1 MDEDKRSIKRNKFGG
16 IKYVYDSDTMKTI
29 KRFFEDEIQRCFPNA
44 KILYWT

>member
-16 IKYVYDSDTMKTI
+16 TKYVYDNDTMKTM
-29 KRFFEDEIQRCFPNA
+29 KRFFEGEIARRFPNA